1 MMMVTVILRMILIMG
16 DLFTLMAVFN
26 LVMPVLILTLR
37 LIGLP
42 LLAADFWLMSA
53 IVLIL
58 VQLLRLSLPSCQD
71 YPGLGCDLFNPK
83 ISSGLCLSHTCPHRC

>member
-1 MMMVTVILRMILIMG
+1 MLMMMVTVILRMILIMG

-37 LIGLP
+37 QKLIGLP

-53 IVLIL
+53 RVLIL
-58 VQLLRLSLPSCQD
+58 VQLLRLPWAC
-71 YPGLGCDLFNPK
+71 
-83 ISSGLCLSHTCPHRC
+83 I